1 MDINITK
8 ELTRFQEHIEI
19 SGNSRILFSGIFGIG
34 KTYFLKEFFKNNNS
48 YECVILRP
56 VNYSIA
62 SNKDIIDYIKYDII
76 FELFG
81 KNIEFE
87 KTDISKYLS
96 AQYYVKDNFI
106 KTASTI
112 AKMAGQIG
120 KPIVNILDGLQ
131 ELNENIENHNQEV
144 QIDQK
149 KETTDFLNKIKEKDG
164 SIYEENNITE
174 LISSLVHSLKVSEDE
189 DSAKKETVLI
199 IDDLDRLD
207 PEHIFRILNVF
218 ACHFDLDS
226 SDENKF
232 GFDKVIVVGDSE
244 NIRNIFQAK
253 YGIDTD
259 FNGYIDK
266 FYSSEIYKFD
276 NKSCLYSYLPSYLS
290 KLQTERSLYLSNS
303 QLVHSILIYEIFKGL
318 INYDLFNLRTLK
330 TSLEN
335 NHHFESIIFK
345 AGNDEFK
352 RLSSHNIVM
361 IPLFRLL
368 ISIYGSETTLKTTL
382 YRLSNR
388 IPSQILD
395 NTNILEPILCLID
408 YKKHK
413 GKEEKY
419 SYINSNLN
427 LKINYSIESG
437 NSNQINL
444 IIDKMYYLDKPNKEL
459 ISFPFAPFLYLSFQE
474 FLNLEKLNF

>member
-8 ELTRFQEHIEI
+8 ELTRFKKHIEI
-19 SGNSRILFSGIFGIG
+19 SSNSRIFFSGIFGIG
-34 KTYFLKEFFKNNNS
+34 KTHFLKEYFKSNNL

-62 SNKDIIDYIKYDII
+62 SNKDIMDYIKYDII
-76 FELFG
+76 FELFK

-120 KPIVNILDGLQ
+120 KPIANILDGLQ

-174 LISSLVHSLKVSEDE
+174 LISSLVQSLKVSEDE

-232 GFDKVIVVGDSE
+232 GFDKVVVVGDSE
-244 NIRNIFQAK
+244 NVRNIFQAK

-276 NKSCLYSYLPSYLS
+276 NKSVLKGFLS
-290 KLQTERSLYLSNS
+290 EFLAKLKIGQSLYLGDSRS
-303 QLVHSILIYEIFKGL
+303 VYYILLMEILRKL
-318 INYDLFNLRTLK
+318 IDYNLLSLRTIQL
-330 TSLEN
+330 SLDK
-335 NHHFESIIFK
+335 NHQIEQITFTV
-345 AGNDEFK
+345 GNDYK
-352 RLSSHNIVM
+352 RLTSVEVI
-361 IPLFRLL
+361 IITLFKIL
-368 ISIYGSETTLKTTL
+368 ISIYGSKTALEIALKKL
-382 YRLSNR
+382 AKKNPLQILSN
-388 IPSQILD
+388 SH
-395 NTNILEPILCLID
+395 ILEPILCLLD
-408 YKKHK
+408 CKTHK
-413 GKEEKY
+413 GDKGAH
-419 SYINSNLN
+419 SYVNSDLN
-427 LKINYSIESG
+427 LKIDYLIDESMR
-437 NSNQINL
+437 QINL
-444 IIDKMYYLDKPNKEL
+444 NIEKISYLDKSQEEITN
-459 ISFPFAPFLYLSFQE
+459 FPFAPVLYLSFRE